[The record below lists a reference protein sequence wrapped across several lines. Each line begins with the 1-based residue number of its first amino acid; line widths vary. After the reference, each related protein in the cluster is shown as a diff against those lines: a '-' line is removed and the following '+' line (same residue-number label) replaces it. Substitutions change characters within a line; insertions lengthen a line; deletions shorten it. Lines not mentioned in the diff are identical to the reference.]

1 MIERLYGGKSMKKG
15 IIIVGEIILVLA
27 ILAFFKTGV
36 ASIFPATAD
45 PKVTRFVFYCM
56 AGVIAV
62 LIYRFNTK
70 NK

>member
-1 MIERLYGGKSMKKG
+1 MKKG
-15 IIIVGEIILVLA
+15 IIIIGEIILVLA
-27 ILAFFKTGV
+27 ILAFVKTGL
-36 ASIFPATAD
+36 ANIFPATAD
-45 PKVTRFVFYCM
+45 TQVTRFVFYCM